1 MTRPELQA
9 VVHLLTLV
17 DDASPEHYT
26 ECVCRVCSKTYDSL
40 ENGAYKFSPFENE
53 LRRLVSDII
62 DVIAERGGDER

>member
-17 DDASPEHYT
+17 DDASADYET
-26 ECVCRVCSKTYDSL
+26 ECTRKVCGKTYESL

-53 LRRLVSDII
+53 LCILVSD
-62 DVIAERGGDER
+62 VMAEIEGDDR